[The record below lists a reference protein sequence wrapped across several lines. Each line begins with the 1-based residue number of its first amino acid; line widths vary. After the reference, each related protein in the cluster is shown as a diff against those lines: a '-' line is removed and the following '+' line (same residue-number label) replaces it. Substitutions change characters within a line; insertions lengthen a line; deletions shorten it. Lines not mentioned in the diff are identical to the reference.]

1 MFKQEQIRTNFKL
14 SDQTCD
20 VSQSLHTAGCI
31 LCKTMNGRMV
41 INQML
46 LKALEYLL
54 KASVKK
60 PKQKWHIDYLKSFIT
75 SKCKK
80 SHILFKQDIKTTKIM
95 QNRYTRFV

>member
-1 MFKQEQIRTNFKL
+1 MFKQEQIRTDFKL

-46 LKALEYLL
+46 LKALEY
-54 KASVKK
+54 
-60 PKQKWHIDYLKSFIT
+60 
-75 SKCKK
+75 
-80 SHILFKQDIKTTKIM
+80 
-95 QNRYTRFV
+95 